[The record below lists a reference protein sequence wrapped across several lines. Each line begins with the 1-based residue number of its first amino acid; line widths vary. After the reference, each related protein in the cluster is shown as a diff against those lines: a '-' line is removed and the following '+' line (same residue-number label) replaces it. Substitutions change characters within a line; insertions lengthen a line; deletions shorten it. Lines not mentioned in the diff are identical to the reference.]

1 MGMTKKF
8 AAAGL
13 FAGCILSTGVSLTG
27 CLTSDSKD
35 STPPAKTQSWSA
47 DSTIQVG
54 AQGNATLGSAIDFDT
69 KKALLSAAANAAQ
82 GTIDLV
88 FFFSDGDLYLGSPVY
103 AKTLPE
109 VPLAANYDL
118 TKVKDTQLARA
129 STKPDSL
136 SLVVSTFATSP
147 QTNNAVVSGGGSF
160 LVKTTDG
167 KYAYISV
174 DNIQGAGNTA
184 SASITFSLIGP

>member
-8 AAAGL
+8 VAAGL
-13 FAGCILSTGVSLTG
+13 FAGCVLSTGVSLTG
-27 CLTSDSKD
+27 CLTSDTKD
-35 STPPAKTQSWSA
+35 TPSTTTKTWSA
-47 DSTIQVG
+47 DTTIQVG
-54 AQGNATLGSAIDFDT
+54 AQGNATLGSAIDLDA

-82 GTIDLV
+82 SSIDLV
-88 FFFSDGDLYLGSPVY
+88 FLFSDGELQLGSPVY
-103 AKTLPE
+103 AKTLPD

-118 TKVKDTQLARA
+118 TKVKDIQLARV

-136 SLVVSTFATSP
+136 ALAVSTFATTP

-160 LVKTTDG
+160 LVKTGDG
-167 KYAYISV
+167 RYAYISV

-184 SASITFSLIGP
+184 SAGITISLIGP

>member
-1 MGMTKKF
+1 MGLTKKF

-27 CLTSDSKD
+27 CLSDDTKD
-35 STPPAKTQSWSA
+35 PAKPATSTWSA
-47 DSTIQVG
+47 DSIVHVG
-54 AQGNATLGSAIDFDT
+54 AQGNATLGSAIDLDA
-69 KKALLSAAANAAQ
+69 KKVMLSAAANAAQ
-82 GTIDLV
+82 STIDLV

-118 TKVKDTQLARA
+118 TKIKDTQMTKA

-136 SLVVSTFATSP
+136 SLTISNFATSP

-160 LVKTTDG
+160 LVKTG
-167 KYAYISV
+167 EGRYAYISV

-184 SASITFSLIGP
+184 SADITLSLIGP